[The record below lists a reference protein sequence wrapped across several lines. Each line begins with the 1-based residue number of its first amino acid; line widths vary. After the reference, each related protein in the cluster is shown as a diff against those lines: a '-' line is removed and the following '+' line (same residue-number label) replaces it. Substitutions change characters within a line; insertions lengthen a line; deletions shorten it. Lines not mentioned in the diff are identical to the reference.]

1 MNYQLFL
8 KGECKK
14 MPEQIIDYVFND
26 VADIVK
32 DDYKEDKNYFPITN
46 GVNDYLTR
54 NNLSVT
60 VINGILYDVLLD
72 EYLNYVNYGI

>member
-1 MNYQLFL
+1 MS
-8 KGECKK
+8 
-14 MPEQIIDYVFND
+14 EQIIDYVFND

-32 DDYKEDKNYFPITN
+32 DGYKENKNYFPITN
-46 GVNDYLTR
+46 GVNDYLIR

-60 VINGILYDVLLD
+60 MINGILYDVLLE